1 MLSIKL
7 KNYGIHPTAK
17 HDEQGKLKDVVR
29 HAVNLNKCAPRDAS
43 RHPKLH
49 YCCTCTHHNT

>member
-17 HDEQGKLKDVVR
+17 HDEQGKLKDAVR

-49 YCCTCTHHNT
+49 LLLYMYTS